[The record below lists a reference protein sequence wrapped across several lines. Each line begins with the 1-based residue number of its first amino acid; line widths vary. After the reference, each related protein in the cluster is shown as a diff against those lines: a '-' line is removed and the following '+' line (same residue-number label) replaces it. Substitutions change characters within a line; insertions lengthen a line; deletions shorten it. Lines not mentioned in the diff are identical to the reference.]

1 MSATNVQITLLICN
15 TDISYYLIT
24 KDFQTF
30 RNLLQVDPDFK
41 NGVGKR
47 VQINHSTLKEC
58 ICARLVLS

>member
-15 TDISYYLIT
+15 ADISYYLMT
-24 KDFQTF
+24 KHFQTF
-30 RNLLQVDPDFK
+30 RNLLGVDPDFK

-47 VQINHSTLKEC
+47 VQINHSTLKEG